1 MVDSLLLT
9 DDNAAASAYCHIP
22 YVLHAAS
29 QQQPGQH
36 TCRIGVP
43 YQINALEPESQKIV
57 YPATNILQAL

>member
-9 DDNAAASAYCHIP
+9 DYKAAASASCHIA

-43 YQINALEPESQKIV
+43 YQVNVLEPESQQIA
-57 YPATNILQAL
+57 YPATKILQAL